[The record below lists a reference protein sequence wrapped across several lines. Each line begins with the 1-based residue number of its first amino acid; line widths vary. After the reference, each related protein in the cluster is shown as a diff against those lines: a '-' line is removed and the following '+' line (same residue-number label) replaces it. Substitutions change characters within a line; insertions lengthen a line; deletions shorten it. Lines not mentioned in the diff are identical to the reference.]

1 MLDGLDKIDWKSLW
15 HFQPEYSARIP
26 QWIRDLTSESESR
39 RSDAKVYLFG
49 EGTEYG
55 KVTSATPYIIP
66 FLVELLGLENTPE
79 KSALLGGLSEI
90 SFGYVCDDMPIGSA
104 KDSIASYEAVASGL
118 PIYLRLLKNEEMWC
132 RYYIVELLGRLT
144 DTNQN
149 IIPFLIEQFM
159 IETEAMIQY
168 RIVENI
174 SNLSTYT
181 FQKLSY
187 IDTLEF
193 LKRCLKFNDKRI
205 QVSAAIG
212 LIQNRWI
219 ADSLRNDDTL
229 FSQVMINLRE
239 SFFEYPGPWTESVKQ
254 KIIFQLTRLDRVFSL
269 DLLSDKRLSTPQDAH
284 MIVHY
289 LLHSAFEIRGNPKY
303 SHYYINTRSESDG
316 ITYSFRANFRVGFTG
331 SIAQQFIDKGIM
343 SSEQIPNLDFYKLL
357 DTALEKTGGMFPEHL
372 LTLEQKRILQ
382 SILKCEPF
390 WQLRTNLFSFF
401 YGLPDNRDVLRKL
414 ISES

>member
-1 MLDGLDKIDWKSLW
+1 MLEGLDKIDWLSLW

-55 KVTSATPYIIP
+55 NVTSATPYIIP

-90 SFGYVCDDMPIGSA
+90 SFGYVYDDMPIGSA

-144 DTNQN
+144 DISQN

-168 RIVENI
+168 RIVENV
-174 SNLSTYT
+174 SNLSIYT

-219 ADSLRNDDTL
+219 ADSLRNDGTL
-229 FSQVMINLRE
+229 FSQVSINLRE
-239 SFFEYPGPWTESVKQ
+239 SFFEYPTPWTESVKQ
-254 KIIFQLTRLDRVFSL
+254 KIIFQLTRLDRVFLL
-269 DLLSDKRLSTPQDAH
+269 DVLSDKRLSTPQDAH

-289 LLHSAFEIRGNPKY
+289 LLHSVFEIRGNPKY

-331 SIAQQFIDKGIM
+331 NIANQFLNMDILKPD
-343 SSEQIPNLDFYKLL
+343 QIPNLDMYKLL
-357 DTALEKTGGMFPEHL
+357 DTALANVNGMFPENL
-372 LTLEQKRILQ
+372 ILPYQKQLLQ
-382 SILKCEPF
+382 SVVNCEPF
-390 WQLRTNLFSFF
+390 WKVPTNLLSFF
-401 YGLPDNRDVLRKL
+401 YGLPDNRDELRKL